1 MKRILITGA
10 TGFLG
15 KHLVEQLASMEPDS
29 RLRILRRGAP
39 PWDVR
44 AHSPRPQPAL
54 ADHTSTDARDA
65 LPSDSLRD
73 GEHSRTVTTVEGHE
87 GRPDPNPQ
95 LEVTRGDI
103 NTRDDVMRA
112 AEGITEIY
120 HLAGVVSRNP
130 KKKWLMYQT
139 HIEGTRNVCEAA
151 RQHGVQ
157 KVVHVSS
164 SGTIA
169 VSKGPTVH
177 DENSGY
183 KHEVVGGWPYYL
195 SKIFA
200 EKLALN
206 YHAQQ
211 QVPIVVVNPSLL
223 LGSGDDRHSSTYDVA
238 LFLRG
243 QVLAIPLGGLNFLDA
258 RDAAAGLI
266 AAMRNGK
273 PGERYLLGGPNWS
286 FREFLDYLSKVSGV
300 RAPGLQPSLGLSLAS
315 AHLLRRL
322 MPLAGKSFAL
332 DDESIRMSA
341 LFWYC
346 DSSKAR
352 KELSFQ
358 TRDPVETLRDT
369 VNYIRSRQPAQS

>member
-1 MKRILITGA
+1 MKSILVTGA

-15 KHLVEQLASMEPDS
+15 KHLLEQLRLAEPGS
-29 RLRILRRGAP
+29 HLRILCRGPSLGPGP
-39 PWDVR
+39 PQR
-44 AHSPRPQPAL
+44 LPAL
-54 ADHTSTDARDA
+54 RDHPSTEAQHA
-65 LPSDSLRD
+65 LPSASLRD
-73 GEHSRTVTTVEGHE
+73 SEQSRTVSPIE
-87 GRPDPNPQ
+87 GREDRPDEGGQ
-95 LEVTRGDI
+95 VEIVSGDVTAG
-103 NTRDDVMRA
+103 DDVMRA
-112 AEGITEIY
+112 AEGVTEVY

-139 HIEGTRNVCEAA
+139 HVEGTRNVCEAA
-151 RQHGVQ
+151 SKHGVR

-183 KHEVVGGWPYYL
+183 KHEIVGAWPYYL

-200 EKLALN
+200 EKLAFT
-206 YHAQQ
+206 YWAQHQ
-211 QVPIVVVNPSLL
+211 LPIVVVNPSLL
-223 LGSGDDRHSSTYDVA
+223 LGPGDDRRSSTYDVA

-243 QVLAIPLGGLNFLDA
+243 QIPAVPLGGLNFLDT

-266 AAMRNGK
+266 VAMRNGR

-286 FREFLDYLSKVSGV
+286 FRDFLDHLSKVSGV
-300 RAPGLQPSLGLSLAS
+300 RAPALQPSLRLSLAS
-315 AHLLRRL
+315 AHSLRRL
-322 MPLAGKSFAL
+322 MPLVGKSFPL
-332 DDESIRMSA
+332 DDESIKMSA

-346 DSSKAR
+346 DSNKAR
-352 KELSFQ
+352 KELGFQ

-369 VNYIRSRQPAQS
+369 VDYIRQS

>member
-1 MKRILITGA
+1 MKSILITGA

-15 KHLVEQLASMEPDS
+15 KHLVEQLAAMEPDS
-29 RLRILRRGAP
+29 RLRILRRGLP
-39 PWDVR
+39 PWDVG
-44 AHSPRPQPAL
+44 AHSPRPHPTL
-54 ADHTSTDARDA
+54 ADHTSTDARGA
-65 LPSDSLRD
+65 LSP
-73 GEHSRTVTTVEGHE
+73 VEGHE
-87 GRPDPNPQ
+87 GRPEQNLQ
-95 LEVTRGDI
+95 LEVIRGDI
-103 NTRDDVMRA
+103 IRRDDAMRA

-183 KHEVVGGWPYYL
+183 KHEIVGGWPYYL

-211 QVPIVVVNPSLL
+211 QVPVVVVNPSLL

-243 QVLAIPLGGLNFLDA
+243 QVLAVPLGGLNCLDA
-258 RDAAAGLI
+258 RDAAQGLL
-266 AAMRNGK
+266 AAMRSGR
-273 PGERYLLGGPNWS
+273 PGERYLVGSVNWS
-286 FREFLDYLSKVSGV
+286 FREFLDCLSKVSGV
-300 RAPGLQPSLGLSLAS
+300 RAPALQPSLGLSLAS
-315 AHLLRRL
+315 AHLLRR
-322 MPLAGKSFAL
+322 
-332 DDESIRMSA
+332 
-341 LFWYC
+341 
-346 DSSKAR
+346 
-352 KELSFQ
+352 
-358 TRDPVETLRDT
+358 
-369 VNYIRSRQPAQS
+369 

>member
-15 KHLVEQLASMEPDS
+15 KHLVEQLAAMEPDS
-29 RLRILRRGAP
+29 RLRILRRGGP
-39 PWDVR
+39 PWDSG
-44 AHSPRPQPAL
+44 AHSRPQSAL
-54 ADHTSTDARDA
+54 ADHPSTDARGT
-65 LPSDSLRD
+65 LPSASLRY

-87 GRPDPNPQ
+87 GRADPDLQ

-139 HIEGTRNVCEAA
+139 HVEGTRNVCEAA

-177 DENSGY
+177 DEKSGY
-183 KHEVVGGWPYYL
+183 KHEIVGAWPYYL

-200 EKLALN
+200 EKLALS
-206 YHAQQ
+206 YHAQH

-223 LGSGDDRHSSTYDVA
+223 LGPGDDRHSSTYDVS

-243 QVLAIPLGGLNFLDA
+243 QILAVPLGGLNFLDA
-258 RDAAAGLI
+258 RDAAQGLL
-266 AAMRNGK
+266 AAMRNGR
-273 PGERYLLGGPNWS
+273 PGDRYLLGGVNWS
-286 FREFLDYLSKVSGV
+286 FREFLDCLSKVSGV
-300 RAPGLQPSLGLSLAS
+300 RAPRLQPSLGLSLAS

-322 MPLAGKSFAL
+322 MPLVGKSFPL
-332 DDESIRMSA
+332 DDESIKMSA

-346 DSSKAR
+346 DSTKAR
-352 KELSFQ
+352 KELGFQ
-358 TRDPVETLRDT
+358 TRDPLETLRDT